1 MDNILQRWCPIISV
15 QLPSLMCDSE
25 SDESAEFESRWPKHS
40 RAMAFQSFKPR
51 AKNAGREMA
60 AVMKSFTTSEERV
73 KVEIHDL

>member
-1 MDNILQRWCPIISV
+1 MAQALQGHGLPV
-15 QLPSLMCDSE
+15 LQL
-25 SDESAEFESRWPKHS
+25 
-40 RAMAFQSFKPR
+40 PR